1 MDAGASLIADVEPA
15 EAMQPGQGAFD
26 DPPRLPETAAVRCPA
41 LRQLGPNPAAV
52 QLVAMGL
59 GIVAAVPLDTVGFPA
74 GPPGPAAQNRERI
87 DQRQQF
93 GDVIAVGG
101 GQPRDNRNPLRV
113 GENVMFRP
121 LLAAIGGVRSSFFP
135 PRSARTE
142 LLSTMVRA
150 RSSWPR
156 RRNSVSK
163 TSCSRRQTPARCHCT
178 SRRQQVLPDPHP
190 ISFGSICHGTP
201 ARNTKRMPVRAA
213 RSATRGR
220 PIDGQ
225 RTRRRFGN
233 NGSICAH
240 KASSRRG
247 ADMRDRLTVGHATVP
262 IRTKQYKRPVNYF

>member
-1 MDAGASLIADVEPA
+1 MHAGASLIADVEAA
-15 EAMQPGQGAFD
+15 EPMQPGQSAFD
-26 DPPRLPETAAVRCPA
+26 DPPRLPESAAVRGPA
-41 LRQLGPNPAAV
+41 LRQLGPNPAPV
-52 QLVAMGL
+52 QLIAMAL
-59 GIVAAVPLDTVGFPA
+59 GIVAAVPLDTVGLPA
-74 GPPGPAAQNRERI
+74 GPPRPAAQNGEGI

-93 GDVIAVGG
+93 GDVITVGG
-101 GQPRDNRNPLRV
+101 RQPRDNRNPLRV

-121 LLAAIGGVRSSFFP
+121 LFAAIGGVRSSFFP
-135 PRSARTE
+135 PRNARTE
-142 LLSTMVRA
+142 LLSTMVRV
-150 RSSWPR
+150 RSRSPR
-156 RRNSVSK
+156 RRNSVSR

-213 RSATRGR
+213 RSGTRGR
-220 PIDGQ
+220 PINGQ

-233 NGSICAH
+233 NGSTCAH

-262 IRTKQYKRPVNYF
+262 IRTKEYKRPVNHF

>member
-1 MDAGASLIADVEPA
+1 MGAGASLIADVEAA
-15 EAMQPGQGAFD
+15 EAMKPGEGAFD

-41 LRQLGPNPAAV
+41 LGQLGPNPAAV

-59 GIVAAVPLDTVGFPA
+59 GIVAAVPLDTVGLPA

-93 GDVIAVGG
+93 SDVVAVGG

-121 LLAAIGGVRSSFFP
+121 LLAAIGGVRASFFP

-142 LLSTMVRA
+142 RLSTIVRA
-150 RSSWPR
+150 RSRWPR

-163 TSCSRRQTPARCHCT
+163 TSCRRRQTPARCHCT

-190 ISFGSICHGTP
+190 ISFGSICHGRP
-201 ARNTKRMPVRAA
+201 ARSTKTMPVRAA
-213 RSATRGR
+213 RSGTRGR
-220 PIDGQ
+220 PIEGH
-225 RTRRRFGN
+225 RHRRRFGN
-233 NGSICAH
+233 NGSTSAH
-240 KASSRRG
+240 KPSSSRG
-247 ADMRDRLTVGHATVP
+247 VDMRDRLTVGHATVP
-262 IRTKQYKRPVNYF
+262 IRARKYKKPVTYF